1 MVGPRSISDCRKK
14 LIVDSLCDKGGVLV
28 IFASTMGAAEVAV
41 WTIVRT
47 LSGTLDR
54 DQVEL
59 ILNIV

>member
-1 MVGPRSISDCRKK
+1 MVGPRSISDCRQK

-54 DQVEL
+54 NQVEL
-59 ILNIV
+59 ILNTV